1 MELLVFKVNDKYL
14 RFRESSYEFSD
25 MNKATVFQL
34 SDKEK
39 VLDKLNKLKLELENL
54 SVKKL
59 TITESDYL

>member
-14 RFRESSYEFSD
+14 RFTESTYEFSE
-25 MNKATVFQL
+25 MNKASVFQL

-39 VLDKLNKLKLELENL
+39 VMEKLNKLKPELENL

-59 TITESDYL
+59 TITESDYS

>member
-14 RFRESSYEFSD
+14 RFTESSYEFSE

-39 VLDKLNKLKLELENL
+39 VMEKLNMLKIELENI

-59 TITESDYL
+59 TITESDNL